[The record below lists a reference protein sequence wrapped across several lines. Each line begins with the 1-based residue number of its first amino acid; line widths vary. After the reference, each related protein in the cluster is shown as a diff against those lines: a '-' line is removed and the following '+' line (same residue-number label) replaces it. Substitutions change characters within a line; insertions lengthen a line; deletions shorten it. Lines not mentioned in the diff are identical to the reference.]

1 MEKDIK
7 FFKKSFLALISKTI
21 LFIFFTFSFIFSN
34 AQSISICEGNTDILV
49 NPNPGGTWFSSDPS
63 ICTVDINT
71 GEIIAIAEGSCTI
84 SYTDLF
90 LIVTN
95 FSISVNGIVVLEP
108 ITGASSVCVGSS
120 IVLSTLSSGGFWSTS
135 DALTLSSD
143 GTGLVNGINSGNA
156 IISYTKTNGSCQTIE
171 TYSITV
177 YGLPIIT
184 PISEFTDVC
193 VGSTSSFIN
202 STANGIWSTSNNVI
216 ATVDLDGFLLGIA
229 YGTVTVSYT
238 VTENGCVNF
247 VDETINVIPPSTLEM
262 TSIVES
268 DSQIVCLTNS
278 IEDITYSLGGS
289 GSNVHIIS
297 GSFPIG
303 VTGTYSAGVYTVS
316 GTPTQTGVFIIT
328 IETYGSLCDFEVSK
342 TIYIKVNQPPIIDF
356 TYVINGL
363 DVIFTNT
370 TVDSDL
376 SYVWD
381 FGSGSSSS
389 TLVNPIYTYSAL
401 GSYTVSLTSQNNCGS
416 ASNSHIIGVDG
427 LENLNLIEFKM
438 FPNPFSDE
446 IKLEFKSTEKSEII
460 ITDLAGKIILNKEF
474 NQDSITLNLEELI
487 KGQYLLVIKQN
498 SKIQIEKIIKR

>member
-1 MEKDIK
+1 M
-7 FFKKSFLALISKTI
+7 
-21 LFIFFTFSFIFSN
+21 
-34 AQSISICEGNTDILV
+34 
-49 NPNPGGTWFSSDPS
+49 
-63 ICTVDINT
+63 
-71 GEIIAIAEGSCTI
+71 
-84 SYTDLF
+84 
-90 LIVTN
+90 
-95 FSISVNGIVVLEP
+95 
-108 ITGASSVCVGSS
+108 
-120 IVLSTLSSGGFWSTS
+120 
-135 DALTLSSD
+135 SSD

-216 ATVDLDGFLLGIA
+216 ATVDLDGFVLGIA

-381 FGSGSSSS
+381 LALD
-389 TLVNPIYTYSAL
+389 LVL
-401 GSYTVSLTSQNNCGS
+401 Q
-416 ASNSHIIGVDG
+416 H
-427 LENLNLIEFKM
+427 
-438 FPNPFSDE
+438 
-446 IKLEFKSTEKSEII
+446 
-460 ITDLAGKIILNKEF
+460 
-474 NQDSITLNLEELI
+474 
-487 KGQYLLVIKQN
+487 
-498 SKIQIEKIIKR
+498 